1 VLGAGPSGLAVAKA
15 LGERGIPY
23 AQVESTDH
31 VGGNWAHG
39 VYSTAHIIS
48 SRRIIEYTDHPM
60 PSDWPDFPSAD
71 QMRRYY
77 EDYTDSYDLRRHI
90 RFDTEVSSVVPLP
103 DGSWQVTMR
112 DGTGEV
118 FKGVAVCNGHHWDK
132 VLPPWAAAF
141 AGELIHSKDYKHPD
155 QLRGKRVLVLGG
167 GNSGCDIVSE
177 AARVGAAH
185 WSLRRGYWF
194 MPKTL
199 LGRPTVELMRPWMP
213 LAAQR
218 VMVRAALRLVI
229 GRYSDYGLPTPD
241 HRLFQAHPT
250 VSTEV
255 FHYLKH
261 GRITV
266 QPDVSHVEGD
276 MVHFTDGTSD
286 RYDQI
291 VCATGYAT
299 SFPFLPVGIVPV
311 VGKTPQV
318 VGGMLVPGQ
327 RNLFIVGAFQARY
340 GIGPLIR
347 PAAEL
352 LAHWVG
358 LQNELDTPLS
368 SLLTRL
374 GAKPPRDHL
383 MDPHQALANMRRA
396 PMWDP
401 LIRWTDRR
409 HSRRTTDG
417 TPANAA

>member
-1 VLGAGPSGLAVAKA
+1 
-15 LGERGIPY
+15 
-23 AQVESTDH
+23 
-31 VGGNWAHG
+31 
-39 VYSTAHIIS
+39 
-48 SRRIIEYTDHPM
+48 
-60 PSDWPDFPSAD
+60 
-71 QMRRYY
+71 
-77 EDYTDSYDLRRHI
+77 
-90 RFDTEVSSVVPLP
+90 
-103 DGSWQVTMR
+103 
-112 DGTGEV
+112 
-118 FKGVAVCNGHHWDK
+118 
-132 VLPPWAAAF
+132 
-141 AGELIHSKDYKHPD
+141 
-155 QLRGKRVLVLGG
+155 
-167 GNSGCDIVSE
+167 
-177 AARVGAAH
+177 
-185 WSLRRGYWF
+185 